1 MNNDHL
7 RKKSTGN
14 PWRWWRNKPF
24 VTAKTDT
31 GQTVVKIAFWL
42 AVLGKGEEQRGGEC
56 AIVPSTKKRKKRA
69 QDGWSAIHDFPSSP
83 LYGQK
88 KKIAISVT
96 RSHVRSFR
104 EFLHPSWTTLIFKLD
119 CIVKK
124 KKRFRNASV
133 RIFVE
138 ERFLMYHF
146 LVSVFL

>member
-88 KKIAISVT
+88 KKNSYIRYTFA
-96 RSHVRSFR
+96 RSILSR
-104 EFLHPSWTTLIFKLD
+104 IFTSLLNHTHFQIGLY
-119 CIVKK
+119 CKK